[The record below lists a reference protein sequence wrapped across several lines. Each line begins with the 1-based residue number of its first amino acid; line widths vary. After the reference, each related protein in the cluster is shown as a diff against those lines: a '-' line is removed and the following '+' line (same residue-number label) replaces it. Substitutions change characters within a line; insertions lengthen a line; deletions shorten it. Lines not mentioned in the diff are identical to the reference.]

1 MAQYF
6 ASNAYPVIVI
16 SEQTIR
22 ATDDYIDRT
31 SPPAPLRR
39 LLIEDRDDV
48 ARALRCQARD
58 RQAGQDQAG
67 S

>member
-1 MAQYF
+1 
-6 ASNAYPVIVI
+6 VI
-16 SEQTIR
+16 SEEAIR

-31 SPPAPLRR
+31 SPPPALRR

-58 RQAGQDQAG
+58 RQAGRDQPD